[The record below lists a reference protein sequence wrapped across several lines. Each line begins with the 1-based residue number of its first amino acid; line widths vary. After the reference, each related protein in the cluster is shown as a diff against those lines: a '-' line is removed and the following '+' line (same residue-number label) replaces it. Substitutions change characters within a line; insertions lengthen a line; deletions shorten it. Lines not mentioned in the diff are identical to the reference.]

1 MNNPLARFL
10 PPLEMRLRALVP
22 RYVAHGPEC
31 RADPP
36 EELSETCHLVPPQA
50 SGVGTP
56 GSRTQALGGH
66 PLIHVAP
73 GFALTPHGKPMNPW
87 NKQQRQEMKH
97 TGNRCISPESHLS
110 SVTEWPLLRCC
121 AVPRLIVSLTPTPPP
136 RAHAQ
141 GREGV
146 VIVGVLWAPARAQHE
161 LFITASSSPSG
172 SQDGA
177 RRADTKSKNVGKF
190 IYFSKTFLICNVLS
204 KNVLTDPAP
213 AIFSHSI

>member
-1 MNNPLARFL
+1 MWLTVLAAEQTLLRSFQKHAIWSHHRPVEWGPLGA
-10 PPLEMRLRALVP
+10 
-22 RYVAHGPEC
+22 
-31 RADPP
+31 
-36 EELSETCHLVPPQA
+36 
-50 SGVGTP
+50 
-56 GSRTQALGGH
+56 GGKH
-66 PLIHVAP
+66 WVVILYQRGEHAAP

-110 SVTEWPLLRCC
+110 YVTEWPLLGCC
-121 AVPRLIVSLTPTPPP
+121 AVPKVTVSPTPTPPP

-141 GREGV
+141 GREGA
-146 VIVGVLWAPARAQHE
+146 VIAGVLRAPARAQHE
-161 LFITASSSPSG
+161 LFITASSPQSC

-177 RRADTKSKNVGKF
+177 CRADTKSKNVGKF

-204 KNVLTDPAP
+204 KNVLADPAP